1 MSDYILTSKYLN
13 GNEKTF
19 EDVIN
24 RVANAISPDD
34 EIIKQKMLEKKF
46 CPAGRTLTN
55 AGTNKNLIPNCV
67 ALPTNDG
74 IKNIVHCLTRATL
87 LQRLGTGNGFN
98 FSELCLGKCFRLK
111 SARISQKNIC
121 MSIYHPDIYSFITL
135 KTLSIV
141 KIVCVDKN
149 FFENIDEKIK
159 LNKIFYN
166 NKFILEKPNEEIY
179 MTKHELLE
187 FIAMNGCTT
196 INISQMSLPLT
207 NYFVVKDTLVD
218 ICKVMELTSELC
230 NKGNNFT
237 INISKLRPA
246 WSKCF
251 GATTKSSGPIAFI
264 HCFDLLYHIIDNIDK
279 VDIITWLYMYSSMF
293 HIIQQQG
300 RSGAQILV
308 LNIYHPNIYNF
319 ITVKQDLNVINNF
332 NISVLFTNTFMN
344 KLLNK
349 PDEIIRRLVFNSYD
363 ENFLIIDSSEITMT
377 HKELYDEFVH
387 SAWLTGEPGVL
398 FEDNMNNHNI
408 LKKHLGLLRHVNPCG
423 EISMYPNE
431 CCNLG
436 SINIV
441 KFIKEGKTPKNL
453 FDIMQRFDS
462 NDFVQTIIHSTR
474 FLNNVIDH
482 FNIPDEE
489 LLNSVLKYRRIGL
502 GIMGWSYALMKLK
515 IPYDSQLARDFATKL
530 SKMMF
535 SVAKDTSMTLISKSK
550 SLSERLGINNLPKQ
564 ANIGLCCAAPT
575 GSIGLL
581 CETSYS
587 IEPEFRLCYKKIF
600 QNSDKV
606 EFIINPYFEK
616 YLLKYDLMNDKNLIE
631 ISTKG
636 LGKAKLYKNNGEL
649 YIPKQKHIEVFK
661 CANDISPDNHMLMQ
675 AAFQKYFDNSISKTV
690 NFPEHASKLDIY
702 NMFIEAWK
710 HGIKGITVFRDN
722 SRTGVLQSIDDKDIH
737 CKSGTCDI

>member
-24 RVANAISPDD
+24 RVSNAISPDD
-34 EIIKQKMLEKKF
+34 EVIKQKMLERKF
-46 CPAGRTLTN
+46 CPAGRTLAN

-67 ALPTNDG
+67 ALPTKDG

-98 FSELCLGKCFRLK
+98 FSELCLNKYFRLK
-111 SARISQKNIC
+111 SSKISQKNVC

-141 KIVCVDKN
+141 KIVCVDAS
-149 FFENIDEKIK
+149 FFENVDEKIK

-166 NKFILEKPNEEIY
+166 NKFVLEKPNEEIY
-179 MTKHELLE
+179 MTKSELLD
-187 FIAMNGCTT
+187 FISMNGCTT
-196 INISQMSLPLT
+196 INLSQISLPLT
-207 NYFVVKDTLVD
+207 NYFVIKDTLTD
-218 ICKVMELTSELC
+218 ICNVMEITSELC
-230 NKGNNFT
+230 EKGKNFT
-237 INISKLRPA
+237 INVSKLRPA

-251 GATTKSSGPIAFI
+251 GASTISSGPIAFI
-264 HCFDLLYHIIDNIDK
+264 HCFDLLYYIIDNIDK
-279 VDIITWLYMYSSMF
+279 VDVITWLYMYSSMF
-293 HIIQQQG
+293 HIIQQKG

-332 NISVLFTNTFMN
+332 NISVLFTNIFMN

-349 PDEIIRRLVFNSYD
+349 PDEIINHLIFNSYD
-363 ENFLIIDSSEITMT
+363 ENFLITDSSEIMMS
-377 HKELYDEFVH
+377 HKDLYDDFIY
-387 SAWLTGEPGVL
+387 SAWLTGEPGSL

-408 LKKHLGLLRHVNPCG
+408 LKKQLGLLRHVNPCG

-453 FDIMQRFDS
+453 FELMQRFDT
-462 NDFVQTIIHSTR
+462 NDFILTVIHSTR

-502 GIMGWSYALMKLK
+502 GIMGWSYALLKLK
-515 IPYDSQLARDFATKL
+515 IPYDSQLARDFATKI
-530 SKMMF
+530 SRIMF
-535 SVAKDTSMTLISKSK
+535 NVAKDTSMTLISKSK

-600 QNSDKV
+600 QNSDKI

-631 ISTKG
+631 ISTNG

-649 YIPKQKHIEVFK
+649 YIPKQKHIDIFK
-661 CANDISPDNHMLMQ
+661 CANDISPENHMLMQ
-675 AAFQKYFDNSISKTV
+675 AAFQKHFDNSISKTV
-690 NFPEHASKLDIY
+690 NFPEHASKNDIY

-737 CKSGTCDI
+737 CKSGSCDI

>member
-1 MSDYILTSKYLN
+1 
-13 GNEKTF
+13 
-19 EDVIN
+19 
-24 RVANAISPDD
+24 
-34 EIIKQKMLEKKF
+34 
-46 CPAGRTLTN
+46 
-55 AGTNKNLIPNCV
+55 
-67 ALPTNDG
+67 
-74 IKNIVHCLTRATL
+74 
-87 LQRLGTGNGFN
+87 
-98 FSELCLGKCFRLK
+98 
-111 SARISQKNIC
+111 
-121 MSIYHPDIYSFITL
+121 
-135 KTLSIV
+135 
-141 KIVCVDKN
+141 
-149 FFENIDEKIK
+149 
-159 LNKIFYN
+159 
-166 NKFILEKPNEEIY
+166 
-179 MTKHELLE
+179 
-187 FIAMNGCTT
+187 
-196 INISQMSLPLT
+196 
-207 NYFVVKDTLVD
+207 
-218 ICKVMELTSELC
+218 
-230 NKGNNFT
+230 
-237 INISKLRPA
+237 
-246 WSKCF
+246 
-251 GATTKSSGPIAFI
+251 
-264 HCFDLLYHIIDNIDK
+264 
-279 VDIITWLYMYSSMF
+279 MYSSMF
-293 HIIQQQG
+293 HIIQQKG

-332 NISVLFTNTFMN
+332 NISVLFTNIFMN

-349 PDEIIRRLVFNSYD
+349 PDEIINHLIFNSYD
-363 ENFLIIDSSEITMT
+363 ENFLITDSSEIMMS
-377 HKELYDEFVH
+377 HKDLYDDFIY
-387 SAWLTGEPGVL
+387 SAWLTGEPGSL

-408 LKKHLGLLRHVNPCG
+408 LKKQLGLLRHVNPCG

-453 FDIMQRFDS
+453 FELMQRFDT
-462 NDFVQTIIHSTR
+462 NDFILTVIHSTR

-502 GIMGWSYALMKLK
+502 GIMGWSYALLKLK
-515 IPYDSQLARDFATKL
+515 IPYDSQLARDFATKI
-530 SKMMF
+530 SRIMF
-535 SVAKDTSMTLISKSK
+535 NVAKDTSMTLISKSK

-600 QNSDKV
+600 QNSDKI

-631 ISTKG
+631 ISTNG

-649 YIPKQKHIEVFK
+649 YIPKQKHIDIFK
-661 CANDISPDNHMLMQ
+661 CANDISPENHMLMQ
-675 AAFQKYFDNSISKTV
+675 AAFQKHFDNSISKTV
-690 NFPEHASKLDIY
+690 NFPEHASKNDIY

-737 CKSGTCDI
+737 CKSGSCDI

>member
-13 GNEKTF
+13 NGEKTF

-24 RVANAISPDD
+24 RVSNAISPDD

-46 CPAGRTLTN
+46 CPAGRTLAN
-55 AGTNKNLIPNCV
+55 SGTNKNLIPNCV
-67 ALPTNDG
+67 ALPTEDG

-98 FSELCLGKCFRLK
+98 FSNLCLKKLPK
-111 SARISQKNIC
+111 PNNISRKNVC
-121 MSIYHPDIYSFITL
+121 MSVYHPDIYSFITL
-135 KTLSIV
+135 KTLSII
-141 KIVCVDKN
+141 KIVCVDAS

-159 LNKIFYN
+159 LNKLSYN
-166 NKFILEKPNEEIY
+166 NKFVLENPNEEFY
-179 MTKHELLE
+179 MTKSELID
-187 FIAMNGCTT
+187 FISMNGCIT
-196 INISQMSLPLT
+196 INLSQMSLPFN
-207 NYFVVKDTLVD
+207 NYFVIRDTLED
-218 ICKVMELTSELC
+218 ICKTLELTSELC
-230 NKGNNFT
+230 EKGNNFT

-246 WSKCF
+246 WSKCM
-251 GATTKSSGPIAFI
+251 GASTISSGPVAFI
-264 HCFDLLYHIIDNIDK
+264 HCFDLLYYIIDNIDK

-293 HIIQQQG
+293 QIIQQKG
-300 RSGAQILV
+300 RSGAQILA
-308 LNIYHPNIYNF
+308 LKIYHPNIYNF

-332 NISVLFTNTFMN
+332 NISVLFTKEFMEI
-344 KLLNK
+344 LLNN
-349 PDEIIRRLVFNSYD
+349 PDEQMKNLTFNNYD
-363 ENFLIIDSSEITMT
+363 ENFLITDSSELTIT
-377 HKELYDEFVH
+377 HKEIYEEFIH
-387 SAWLTGEPGVL
+387 SAWLTGEPGAL
-398 FEDNMNNHNI
+398 FNDNMNNHNL
-408 LKKHLGLLRHVNPCG
+408 LKYHIGLMSHVNPCG

-441 KFIKEGKTPKNL
+441 KFIKDGKSPRNKTE
-453 FDIMQRFDS
+453 FYRRFEHL
-462 NDFVQTIIHSTR
+462 DFIETVIHSVI
-474 FLNNVIDH
+474 FLNNVIDD
-482 FNIPDEE
+482 FNIPDKE
-489 LLNSVLKYRRIGL
+489 LLESVLKYRRIGL
-502 GIMGWSYALMKLK
+502 GIMGWSHALMKLK
-515 IPYDSQLARDFATKL
+515 IPYDSQLARDIATEI
-530 SKMMF
+530 SEIMF
-535 SVAKDTSMTLISKSK
+535 NVAKSTSTSILVEKSK
-550 SLSERLGINNLPKQ
+550 TLSYRTGIDEFELLR

-600 QNSDKV
+600 QNSDKI

-616 YLLKYDLMNDKNLIE
+616 YLLKHDLMNDKNLIE

-636 LGKAKLYKNNGEL
+636 LGKSKLYKNNGEL

-661 CANDISPDNHMLMQ
+661 CANDISPENHMLMQ
-675 AAFQKYFDNSISKTV
+675 AAFQKHFDNSISKTV
-690 NFPEHASKLDIY
+690 NFPEHASKNDIY

-737 CKSGTCDI
+737 CKSGSCDV